1 MVILMRKTVLI
12 TGGSRG
18 LGASISRIF
27 AQNNYNIII
36 NYKERDIN
44 AVNLKE
50 ELESS
55 YNVDVLLVKADISV
69 EEEVKEM
76 FQNIIQKYPKIDV
89 LVNNASI
96 ALDNDLDNK
105 DALEFKRVLDVNLLG
120 TYLVIKYSIDLF
132 DTGSIINVASTNGID
147 TGYIESI
154 DYDASKAGVIA
165 LTHDFARALAPDIRV
180 NAIAPGWIN
189 TDMTSNLNPE
199 FKKNEID
206 KILLK
211 RFADPEEV
219 AKVVFFLASSDAS
232 YINDTIIRVDGG
244 KCV

>member
-1 MVILMRKTVLI
+1 MRKTVLI

-44 AVNLKE
+44 AFNLKK
-50 ELESS
+50 ELESN

-96 ALDNDLDNK
+96 ALDNDLNNK

-120 TYLVIKYSIDLF
+120 TYLVTKFSLDLF

-165 LTHDFARALAPDIRV
+165 LTHDFARVLAPDIRV
-180 NAIAPGWIN
+180 NAVAPGWIN

-232 YINDTIIRVDGG
+232 YINDSIIRVDGG

>member
-1 MVILMRKTVLI
+1 MRKTVLV

-18 LGASISRIF
+18 LGASICKIF

-36 NYKERDIN
+36 NYNTSDIL
-44 AVNLKE
+44 AKKLKQ
-50 ELESS
+50 ELENT
-55 YNVDVLLVKADISV
+55 YKVDVMSVKADISS
-69 EEEVKEM
+69 EEDVKDM
-76 FQNIIQKYPKIDV
+76 FQNIMKKYPKIDV

-96 ALDNDLDNK
+96 ALDNDLISK
-105 DALEFKRVLDVNLLG
+105 DSIEFKSVLDVNLLG
-120 TYLVIKYSIDLF
+120 TYLVTKYSLDLF
-132 DTGSIINVASTNGID
+132 DSGSIINITSTNAFD

-165 LTHDFARALAPDIRV
+165 LTHDFAKYLAPKIRV
-180 NAIAPGWIN
+180 NAVAPGWIN
-189 TDMTSNLNPE
+189 TDMTSNLNPD
-199 FKKNEID
+199 FKKCEID

-211 RFADPEEV
+211 RFADPEEI
-219 AKVVFFLASSDAS
+219 ASLVFFLASDAAS

>member
-1 MVILMRKTVLI
+1 MRKTVLI

-50 ELESS
+50 ELESN
-55 YNVDVLLVKADISV
+55 YNVDVLLVKTDISV

-120 TYLVIKYSIDLF
+120 TYLVTKYSLDLF

-165 LTHDFARALAPDIRV
+165 LTHDFARVLAPDIRV
-180 NAIAPGWIN
+180 NAVAPGWIN

-232 YINDTIIRVDGG
+232 YINDSIIRVDGG
-244 KCV
+244 KCA

>member
-1 MVILMRKTVLI
+1 MRKTVLI

-44 AVNLKE
+44 AFNLKK
-50 ELESS
+50 ELESN

-96 ALDNDLDNK
+96 ALDNDLNNK

-120 TYLVIKYSIDLF
+120 TYLVTKYSLDLF

-165 LTHDFARALAPDIRV
+165 LTHDFARVLAPDIRV
-180 NAIAPGWIN
+180 NAVAPGWIN

-232 YINDTIIRVDGG
+232 YINDSIIRVDGG

>member
-1 MVILMRKTVLI
+1 MRKTVLI

-44 AVNLKE
+44 AFNLKK
-50 ELESS
+50 ELESN

-96 ALDNDLDNK
+96 ALDNDLNNK

-120 TYLVIKYSIDLF
+120 TYLVTKYSLDLF

-165 LTHDFARALAPDIRV
+165 LTHDFARVLAPDIRV
-180 NAIAPGWIN
+180 NAVAPGWIN

>member
-1 MVILMRKTVLI
+1 MRKTVLI

-44 AVNLKE
+44 AFNLKK
-50 ELESS
+50 ELESN

-105 DALEFKRVLDVNLLG
+105 GALEFKRVLDVNLLG
-120 TYLVIKYSIDLF
+120 TYLVTKYSLDLF

-180 NAIAPGWIN
+180 NAVAPGWIN
-189 TDMTSNLNPE
+189 TDMTSNLNLE

>member
-1 MVILMRKTVLI
+1 MRKTVLI

-55 YNVDVLLVKADISV
+55 YNVDVLLVKTDISV

-120 TYLVIKYSIDLF
+120 TYLVTKYSLDLF

-165 LTHDFARALAPDIRV
+165 LTHDFARVLAPDIRV
-180 NAIAPGWIN
+180 NAVAPGWIN

-232 YINDTIIRVDGG
+232 YINDSIIRVDGG

>member
-1 MVILMRKTVLI
+1 MRKTVLI

-120 TYLVIKYSIDLF
+120 TYLVTKYSLDLF

-165 LTHDFARALAPDIRV
+165 LTHDFARVLAPDIRV
-180 NAIAPGWIN
+180 NAVAPGWIN

-244 KCV
+244 KNA

>member
-1 MVILMRKTVLI
+1 MRKTVLI

-44 AVNLKE
+44 AFNLKK

-120 TYLVIKYSIDLF
+120 TYLVIKYSLDLF

-165 LTHDFARALAPDIRV
+165 LTHDFARVLAPDIRV
-180 NAIAPGWIN
+180 NAVAPGWIN

-232 YINDTIIRVDGG
+232 YINDSIIRVDGG

>member
-55 YNVDVLLVKADISV
+55 YNVDVLLVKTDISV

-120 TYLVIKYSIDLF
+120 TYLVTKYSLDLF

-165 LTHDFARALAPDIRV
+165 LTHDFARVLAPDIRV
-180 NAIAPGWIN
+180 NAVAPGWIN

-232 YINDTIIRVDGG
+232 YINDSIIRVDGG

>member
-55 YNVDVLLVKADISV
+55 YNVDVLLVKTDISV

-120 TYLVIKYSIDLF
+120 TYLVIKYSLDLF

-165 LTHDFARALAPDIRV
+165 LTHDFARVLAPDIRV
-180 NAIAPGWIN
+180 NAVAPGWIN

-232 YINDTIIRVDGG
+232 YINDSIIRVDGG